1 MISRVSTDSRAIKK
15 GDLFI
20 AIKGD
25 NFDGHNFINQAISQG
40 ASAVVVSRIPK
51 GLPDLT
57 VSAPRK
63 YRGSDG
69 VLAGIKSAKTP
80 VIKVRDTLL
89 ALGDIARYH
98 RKRLAIPVIAVG
110 GSNGKTT
117 TKDMIAHIL
126 SKVAPPL
133 RYGITRTNSGARS
146 AIKARVTKSYKS
158 FNNFIGLPLT
168 ILSADARTEYLVA
181 EVGTNQPGEIAY
193 LAKILNPDIAVI
205 TNISAT
211 HLDGLK
217 TPNGVVREESSLFK
231 TLKNGAI
238 TVFDS
243 AYKSLKRLAK
253 YAEYKSVTFSI
264 KDKSDIRAERIKVSP
279 AGFRFTIS
287 IRSGGH
293 YDCFIPVLGS
303 WNIKNALAAFAA
315 VQHLGVKPAEIC
327 SALKDFKLPAMRMD
341 KRLRGGITFI
351 NDAYNANPISVG
363 LVINDLSGMKT
374 PGRKI
379 LIFGEMREL
388 DRYSRRF
395 HEEAADNIAKSNI
408 DMLVAIG
415 QETKWTVNRLLRL
428 KPRDKTVLYY
438 ETVDKALPALNKIL
452 KPGDTVLLKGSRANA
467 LEKIIQ

>member
-1 MISRVSTDSRAIKK
+1 MPITYIMIPLYLYEIIKAVNGRIINYKPLSISRVSTDSRAIKK
-15 GDLFI
+15 GDLFV

-25 NFDGHNFINQAISQG
+25 NFDGHNFVNKAISQG
-40 ASAVVVSRIPK
+40 ASAVVVSHIPK
-51 GLPDLT
+51 G
-57 VSAPRK
+57 SKR
-63 YRGSDG
+63 S
-69 VLAGIKSAKTP
+69 KTP
-80 VIKVRDTLL
+80 IIKVKDTLL
-89 ALGDIARYH
+89 ALGDIAGYY

-126 SKVAPPL
+126 SKKYVVA
-133 RYGITRTNSGARS
+133 
-146 AIKARVTKSYKS
+146 KSYKS

-193 LAKILNPDIAVI
+193 LSEILKPDIAVI

-217 TPNGVVREESSLFK
+217 TPAGVFREESSLFK
-231 TLKNGAI
+231 SLQNSATA
-238 TVFDS
+238 VFDS
-243 AYKSLKRLAK
+243 TNKGLKRLSK

-264 KDKSDIRAERIKVSP
+264 NGQSDIRAERIKVSP
-279 AGFRFTIS
+279 AGIRFTVH
-287 IRSGGH
+287 RGGGH

-315 VQHLGVKPAEIC
+315 VQHLGVKPKEIC
-327 SALKDFKLPAMRMD
+327 EALKDFKLPAMRMD
-341 KRLRGGITFI
+341 KRLRGGVTFI
-351 NDAYNANPISVG
+351 NDAYNANPVSVG
-363 LVINDLSGMKT
+363 LVIGDLSGMKT
-374 PGRKI
+374 PGRKV
-379 LIFGEMREL
+379 LVFGEMREL
-388 DRYSRRF
+388 GRYSRRF
-395 HEEAADNIAKSNI
+395 HEEAADNIAKSRI

-415 QETKWTVNRLLRL
+415 PETRCTVNKLLRL
-428 KPRDKTVLYY
+428 KPKDKTVLYY
-438 ETVDKALPALNKIL
+438 ETVDKALPTLNKIL